1 MLRGRTAPTPT
12 SRGGLEGAEPRWGE
26 VMGATSKGCPQG
38 CVCLMLRLRKHCH
51 VLRGTTQ
58 EYNSVTLLQMYRV
71 AQPPPRST
79 FRTFPSPKRS
89 LVPVCNDSPSCSQ
102 PPATT
107 HLLSVSRDLAFWA
120 ISYKW
125 YPTIC
130 GVFKKISFREWGRKG
145 EREERNIDVQEKH

>member
-107 HLLSVSRDLAFWA
+107 HLTAPKDTLTTLEVPRVLGAKNPCQRSNIYSPL
-120 ISYKW
+120 YH
-125 YPTIC
+125 TIRC
-130 GVFKKISFREWGRKG
+130 
-145 EREERNIDVQEKH
+145 Q